1 MFQEAGDLDKDV
13 HHLKRQ
19 VVAHRRLVQHLSTNC
34 LYSSSSSSMVLP
46 SSGSGEE
53 EAADMDGILLPEHQ
67 GERDEELELDVL
79 LSEHRMDEALQLLE
93 LQGQALQ
100 TMQQQA
106 AGADDDAEAIAFA
119 SSVRAL
125 SARKARVAGR
135 LVSVAENP
143 RTPRPELLRALSGLC
158 RLGDAERANHLLFEL
173 HRASVARGVEELRA
187 SRGHH
192 HNSGGGGGNYIKD
205 LARVVFSSIVRTSR
219 SFVALHGHPSPYTPR
234 LVRWAREEMEDLSAA
249 FSEYVRSMSSPATAA
264 HSLALALEAAECAV
278 SYSPLLRAVDVV
290 ASERDVVGLVVP
302 CVRDAVAMYGRH
314 LREVVRLLVASDAWV
329 LGRFLMPPG
338 VVQAAAGAP
347 QTEYCLL
354 TTNGRKFV
362 TLVQV
367 LLHIY
372 IYVYMYVLL
381 FTNNMYV

>member
-1 MFQEAGDLDKDV
+1 
-13 HHLKRQ
+13 
-19 VVAHRRLVQHLSTNC
+19 
-34 LYSSSSSSMVLP
+34 MVLP
-46 SSGSGEE
+46 SSGGSKEE
-53 EAADMDGILLPEHQ
+53 EADMDGIGILPYQREH
-67 GERDEELELDVL
+67 DEELELDVL

-100 TMQQQA
+100 TMQQQTA
-106 AGADDDAEAIAFA
+106 GAGADDDGEAIAFA

-125 SARKARVAGR
+125 SARKARVAAR
-135 LVSVAENP
+135 LASLAENP
-143 RTPRPELLRALSGLC
+143 RTPRPELLKALSGLC

-187 SRGHH
+187 SQGHH
-192 HNSGGGGGNYIKD
+192 HNSGGGGGGNYIKD

-290 ASERDVVGLVVP
+290 ASERDVVALVVP

-338 VVQAAAGAP
+338 VVQGAAGAP
-347 QTEYCLL
+347 QAEYCLL

-362 TLVQV
+362 TLIQV

-372 IYVYMYVLL
+372 IYVYVYICVYCCSQTICMY
-381 FTNNMYV
+381 N